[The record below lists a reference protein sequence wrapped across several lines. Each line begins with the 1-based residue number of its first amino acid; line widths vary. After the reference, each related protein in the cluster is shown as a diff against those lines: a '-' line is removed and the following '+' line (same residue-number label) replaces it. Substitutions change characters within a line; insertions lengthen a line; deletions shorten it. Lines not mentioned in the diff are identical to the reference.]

1 MDSVIRGA
9 KMMLT
14 KVALILLFSFGIMA
28 FNRYM
33 KKQTER
39 IEEKIQSNRA

>member
-1 MDSVIRGA
+1 
-9 KMMLT
+9 MLT
-14 KVALILLFSFGIMA
+14 KVAFILLFGVGIIA

>member
-1 MDSVIRGA
+1 
-9 KMMLT
+9 MLT
-14 KVALILLFSFGIMA
+14 KVALILFISFGIIG

>member
-1 MDSVIRGA
+1 
-9 KMMLT
+9 MLT
-14 KVALILLFSFGIMA
+14 KVALIILFAFGIMA

>member
-1 MDSVIRGA
+1 MMA
-9 KMMLT
+9 KI
-14 KVALILLFSFGIMA
+14 ALILLFCFGIMA